1 MKLLDYPLM
10 LLARTLLLALYL
22 IAFIP
27 LAHWVCWRGGKK
39 GEFRYMAYLLIN
51 FTVDV
56 FATLIAPLL
65 PLFATVQLGASDNG
79 NARLAE
85 PRLPKWLNWLL
96 KPVASSIHFGRERV
110 SNVFRFFKPFLYSRV
125 CYPNQFSPLA
135 DGSCLA
141 VKGYKVGRPPVIR
154 LFLDRSPCA
163 VIRGVVSVIV
173 NPLYG
178 QTAHSWPHVVVKRLE
193 TVTPLVADVYPS
205 PAVTGK
211 ILALRIV
218 ASFFH
223 TLPGLIFRREAS
235 HMFDFCLSHIAS
247 ARYDYAGTERDPSI
261 GDRFPTV
268 AHTNPAGSS
277 IFEVD
282 GSAGNKKSP
291 KPITD
296 FVFKHFGLLGYSSKY
311 NTQYGKM
318 FVSSWAN

>member
-1 MKLLDYPLM
+1 MKILDYPIM
-10 LLARTLLLALYL
+10 LFARTLLLALYL
-22 IAFIP
+22 CALPFVLLYLGLTP
-27 LAHWVCWRGGKK
+27 QSNGRL
-39 GEFRYMAYLLIN
+39 RYVIYLLIN
-51 FTVDV
+51 FAFDV
-56 FATLIAPLL
+56 FATLIAPIL
-65 PLFATVQLGASDNG
+65 PLFATVQLGNSDNN
-79 NARLAE
+79 NARFYE
-85 PRLPKWLNWLL
+85 PRLPKWLSWLL
-96 KPVASSIHFGRERV
+96 KPVASSIHFWRERV

-141 VKGYKVGRPPVIR
+141 VKGDKVGRPPVIR
-154 LFLDRSPCA
+154 LFLDRSPYA

-178 QTAHSWPHVVVKRLE
+178 HTAHSWPHVVVKRLE
-193 TVTPLVADVYPS
+193 TVTPLVADAYPS

-223 TLPGLIFRREAS
+223 ALPGLIFRREAS

-261 GDRFPTV
+261 GDRFPAV